1 MKKSTIKTNM
11 FNFADGEIFA
21 VPATKDFAKEF
32 KTKFND
38 LDTTDL
44 SNAKSVE
51 LFANEL
57 IDDKLVTFISLPVL
71 VNGKPSLSQI
81 VKSCKELVSL
91 IDEMGWNSVRI
102 PSFGY
107 KFSSKNWSSIEKNI
121 MNILDD
127 RFEVYEYV
135 IEENTSAKVYSVHEK
150 ENVSIKTNCK
160 KLSDKFALII
170 DGTTYVDYALVESE
184 CNKAIEKYGKE
195 NVLIITREKYG
206 ACKHAIDFAE
216 INDIKFMKLN
226 SKPDN
231 TSPVTRIAVTLAE
244 LAGKFKN
251 RSVVVFT
258 SENSP
263 KPGSALLFY
272 NIAKEYGLRPTRIKC

>member
-1 MKKSTIKTNM
+1 MKKSTIKTNL
-11 FNFADGEIFA
+11 FNFVDGEIFV

-32 KTKFND
+32 KTKFPV
-38 LDTTDL
+38 LDTTNVPD
-44 SNAKSVE
+44 AKSVE
-51 LFANEL
+51 LFANEF

-71 VNGKPSLSQI
+71 ANGKASLSQI
-81 VKSCKELVSL
+81 LKSCKELVSL
-91 IDEMGWNSVRI
+91 IDEMGWNSVKI
-102 PSFGY
+102 PSFGF
-107 KFSSKNWSSIEKNI
+107 KFSSKAWASIEENI

-127 RFEVYEYV
+127 RFEVYEYT
-135 IEENTSAKVYSVHEK
+135 IEEDTSAKVYNVHEK

-160 KLSDKFALII
+160 KLNDKFALII

-184 CNKAIEKYGKE
+184 CNKAIQKYGKE
-195 NVLIITREKYG
+195 NVLIITRDKYG
-206 ACKHAIDFAE
+206 ACKHALDFAE

-231 TSPVTRIAVTLAE
+231 TSPATRIAVTLAE

-251 RSVVVFT
+251 KSVLVFT
-258 SENSP
+258 SEKSP

-272 NIAKEYGLRPTRIKC
+272 NIAKEYGFNPNRIKC